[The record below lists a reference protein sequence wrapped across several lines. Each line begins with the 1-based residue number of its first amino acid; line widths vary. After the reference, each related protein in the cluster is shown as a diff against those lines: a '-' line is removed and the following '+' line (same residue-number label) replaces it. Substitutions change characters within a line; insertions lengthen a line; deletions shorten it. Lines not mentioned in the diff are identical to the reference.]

1 MVGLGVQT
9 SERQTQSLQVLIH
22 GIGVL
27 GLVWML
33 TDTWAYVWLAILGVF
48 TVLVPW
54 VLEIVMIVNQRAQF

>member
-1 MVGLGVQT
+1 M
-9 SERQTQSLQVLIH
+9 LIH

-33 TDTWAYVWLAILGVF
+33 TDTWACVWLAILGVF

-54 VLEIVMIVNQRAQF
+54 VLEIAMIVN

>member
-1 MVGLGVQT
+1 M
-9 SERQTQSLQVLIH
+9 LIH

-33 TDTWAYVWLAILGVF
+33 TDTWACVWLVILGLF

-54 VLEIVMIVNQRAQF
+54 ILEIVMIVN